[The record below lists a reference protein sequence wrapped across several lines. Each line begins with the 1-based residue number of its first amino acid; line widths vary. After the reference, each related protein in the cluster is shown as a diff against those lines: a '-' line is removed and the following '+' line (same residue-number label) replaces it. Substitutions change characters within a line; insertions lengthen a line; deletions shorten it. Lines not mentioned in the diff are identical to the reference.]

1 MNAQDETS
9 EHPQGG
15 CGVKVTGQ
23 SAVSLG
29 FVNKIGLGSAHYL
42 KPTNHCGANNHRAI
56 SIVANAP
63 LGHCVVAFVTL
74 LVKVIVMVSAK
85 WSRGDECGRSD
96 DTKSR
101 DKRSATQF
109 PFPANQ
115 WL

>member
-1 MNAQDETS
+1 
-9 EHPQGG
+9 
-15 CGVKVTGQ
+15 
-23 SAVSLG
+23 
-29 FVNKIGLGSAHYL
+29 
-42 KPTNHCGANNHRAI
+42 
-56 SIVANAP
+56 
-63 LGHCVVAFVTL
+63 
-74 LVKVIVMVSAK
+74 VIVMVSAK